1 MSAAGQSASGSTTV
15 TFVADTATKFKLTL
29 SGGDEPHHPTVT
41 AGVPIRL
48 RVTAQDANNNT
59 ATTFT
64 GNLSI
69 TSNAFAGTVNAT
81 ISSGGL
87 VNNVTITPTLAG
99 SVVLTVTGGTITTGN
114 AANAFTV
121 TPAAASKLVFTSSAY
136 TGSVAG
142 VSSGVITVQRRDA
155 FDNPN
160 SADAALTVN
169 LTSNGSG
176 TYAFRNSA
184 DTATLTSMTIAQGSH
199 SASFRY
205 RERKGRL
212 AHAHGGGHRLD
223 RHHTATNRGPGGA
236 GPFRGWRNRHAN
248 GGDTLHRYS
257 YRARCLQQHR
267 HRVYRHG
274 QPQHHG
280 RQHHAADHGAL
291 QQRYTHRKRH
301 ADHSGQWTHT
311 HGHLW
316 QCHRHKQRVHRQSRP
331 GDGADPDP
339 PAHNNCGER
348 HEYECH
354 HGHAARCQQQSHTQ
368 CDGLLYHHSGDLCQ
382 HRHNQPH
389 RHYEQQR
396 RGDRDAE
403 IKHGCAQPRLR

>member
-1 MSAAGQSASGSTTV
+1 M
-15 TFVADTATKFKLTL
+15 
-29 SGGDEPHHPTVT
+29 
-41 AGVPIRL
+41 PIRL

-69 TSNAFAGTVNAT
+69 TSNAFSGTVNAT

-99 SVVLTVTGGTITTGN
+99 SVVLTVTDGTITTGS
-114 AANAFTV
+114 AANAFSV

-142 VSSGVITVQRRDA
+142 VSSGVMTVQRRDA

-205 RERKGRL
+205 RDEKVGSPTL
-212 AHAHGGGHRLD
+212 TAAATGL
-223 RHHTATNRGPGGA
+223 TATTQQQTVVPAALDHFAVGA
-236 GPFRGWRNRHAN
+236 IGTQTAGTPFTVTLTAQDAFNNTVTGFTGTAN
-248 GGDTLHRYS
+248 LSTTAGSITPS
-257 YRARCLQQHR
+257 
-267 HRVYRHG
+267 
-274 QPQHHG
+274 
-280 RQHHAADHGAL
+280 DHGHFSNGTRTESVTLTTAGSG
-291 QQRYTHRKRH
+291 RTH
-301 ADHSGQWTHT
+301 

-339 PAHNNCGER
+339 PAHHNCGER

-354 HGHAARCQQQSHTQ
+354 HGHAARCQQQPHTQ
-368 CDGLLYHHSGDLCQ
+368 CDGLLYHHGGDLCQ

-403 IKHGCAQPRLR
+403 IKHGCAHHGYGQCSGSERQRQHHGHFRGGHGDQVQAHPQRR